1 MALSLGDAFLNFTA
15 GAIERNNKIRDENV
29 ALALEDFKANKDLYQ
44 KIALDRYTRDSNKY
58 DTEIEKL
65 DSLKSV
71 YSNIQNNNYDR
82 KTAAT
87 MVLNETVNN
96 FASLPENT
104 QKRMIENTANSFKTK
119 YKTIQEGPA
128 GNESKQVEDGFE
140 IIPEQIK
147 LNAPNMKDYLQDPS
161 FWTNLQ
167 EEVKTGT
174 GGPLTEQV
182 LKLLGKKDL
191 SEGAKETL
199 TNLEQKDGT
208 VIRSEADVPSYS
220 SDNMTS
226 INLAMSGEIYAYG
239 DGSAAD
245 LPQILQGAWEKYV
258 VNDPDEGQRKEI
270 GEIFNTLKLSDIKD
284 AIIQYQDG
292 KAVVRPGGNVL
303 FGSAQN
309 LYKGI
314 AEDILNSIM
323 LPNGMNAGQTNF
335 FTNQKVREVYELEF
349 YKRLVKVND
358 NEMKGYYLIPRDV
371 MGYGIN
377 LGDYKKQ
384 DGSSVTKQDIIA
396 LIQSNNLQGSLGE
409 NNTTIHNQVK
419 AYLATLKNDKVKN
432 TGGTSTGDTGTGDTG
447 TGGTGT
453 GNKEMVDSFDKTVE
467 FVKNVSKTDAF
478 KNSGESISSI
488 VENLNKDFDF
498 NYDAKAIEV
507 LAPLE
512 MSIPSQKIKGG
523 KKDNPQFVS
532 WLQSEQAKL
541 WKTAVDYIT
550 SIEPEKFT
558 TGSLK
563 QQQQNKVPV
572 SPEWNEWNKNFNSYI
587 ELYSKTQ

>member
-1 MALSLGDAFLNFTA
+1 MALSLGDVFLNFTA
-15 GAIERNNKIRDENV
+15 GAVERNNQIRDENV

-44 KIALDRYTRDSNKY
+44 KIALDRYTRDANKY
-58 DTEIEKL
+58 DTEVEKL

-87 MVLNETVNN
+87 MILNKTVDN

-128 GNESKQVEDGFE
+128 GSESRQVEDGFE
-140 IIPEQIK
+140 IVPEQIK

-167 EEVKTGT
+167 DEIKTGT
-174 GGPLTEQV
+174 SGPLTEQV

-191 SEGAKETL
+191 STGAKEKL
-199 TNLEQKDGT
+199 DNLEQRDGT
-208 VIRSEADVPSYS
+208 AIRSEANVPSYS
-220 SDNMTS
+220 SNNMTS
-226 INLAMSGEIYAYG
+226 INLAMAGEIYAYG

-323 LPNGMNAGQTNF
+323 LPNGVNAGQTNF
-335 FTNQKVREVYELEF
+335 FTNQKVREVYEREF

-377 LGDYKKQ
+377 LSDYKKQ
-384 DGSSVTKQDIIA
+384 DGSSVTKEDIIA
-396 LIQSNNLQGSLGE
+396 LIKSNNLQGSLGE
-409 NNTTIHNQVK
+409 NNTIIHNQVK

-432 TGGTSTGDTGTGDTG
+432 TGSTGTGSTG
-447 TGGTGT
+447 TGGTD
-453 GNKEMVDSFDKTVE
+453 NKQMVDSFDKTVE

-478 KNSGESISSI
+478 KNSGESISSV
-488 VENLNKDFDF
+488 VENLNKDYGF

-512 MSIPSQKIKGG
+512 MNIPSKTIKGG

-532 WLQSEQAKL
+532 WLQSEQGNL
-541 WKTAVDYIT
+541 WKTAIDYIN

-572 SPEWNEWNKNFNSYI
+572 NPEWNEWNKNFNRYI